1 MLDSDLAKIY
11 KCKNGTKEIN
21 QAVKRNRERFPED
34 FYFQLTMEEYKNLKS
49 QFVTSSRNYGGVRKL
64 PYVFTEQG
72 VAMLASVLKTEV
84 AAQVSVN
91 IMRAFV
97 IIRKYMSRNFL
108 EQNFINNLV
117 LEDHDK
123 IKELEDFFQKFD
135 LKEKVNDIYFNGQ
148 NFDAYYRINE
158 IFNEAKDIL
167 IIVDGYADNK
177 LLDIV
182 KRLKISVIIITKPNN
197 LLTQQDIE
205 EYRKQYNNLEVIY
218 NNTFHDRYFIIDDN
232 KIYHCGASVNRIGD
246 KIFSINRI
254 TDKEVNHLLLNRI
267 NILIEGK

>member
-1 MLDSDLAKIY
+1 
-11 KCKNGTKEIN
+11 
-21 QAVKRNRERFPED
+21 
-34 FYFQLTMEEYKNLKS
+34 
-49 QFVTSSRNYGGVRKL
+49 
-64 PYVFTEQG
+64 
-72 VAMLASVLKTEV
+72 MLASVLKTEV

-97 IIRKYMSRNFL
+97 IIRKYMSRNLL

-123 IKELEDFFQKFD
+123 IKELDDFFQKFD

-267 NILIEGK
+267 NILRREVIK